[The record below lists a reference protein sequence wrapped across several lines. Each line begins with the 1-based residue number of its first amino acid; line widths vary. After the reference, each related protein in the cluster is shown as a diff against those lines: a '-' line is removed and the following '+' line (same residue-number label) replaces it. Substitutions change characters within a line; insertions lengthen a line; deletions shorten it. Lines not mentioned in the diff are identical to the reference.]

1 MENTVRDLND
11 NAKPDRWR
19 NVVALEKMGSPAI
32 DHIVKASR
40 DDDKWVRFA
49 AADVLGNF
57 QDDRST
63 KALIQMLK
71 DQDQDVRFA
80 AAMSLGK
87 IGDEKA
93 KAPLDECSRSD
104 NCFVRIAAEEALEK
118 LTRPK

>member
-11 NAKPDRWR
+11 KTKAERWK
-19 NVVALEKMGSPAI
+19 NVLTLEKMGSPAL
-32 DHIVKASR
+32 DHIIKASR
-40 DDDKWVRFA
+40 DEDKWVRFA

-57 QDDRST
+57 QDKRST
-63 KALIQMLK
+63 DTLVSMLK
-71 DQDQDVRFA
+71 DKDQDVRFA

-104 NCFVRIAAEEALEK
+104 NCFVRIAAEEALGK
-118 LTRPK
+118 LTKS